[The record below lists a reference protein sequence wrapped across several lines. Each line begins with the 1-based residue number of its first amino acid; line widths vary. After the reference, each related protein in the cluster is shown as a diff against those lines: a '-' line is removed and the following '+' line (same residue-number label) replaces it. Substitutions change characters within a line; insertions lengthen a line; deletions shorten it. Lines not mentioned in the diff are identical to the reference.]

1 MLDLNELKAAVDQ
14 GRVNRDGVQVV
25 IRDGKIVDFLTKHDE
40 PKPNEEVRTMPILD
54 VLAEVFLD
62 FSAS

>member
-1 MLDLNELKAAVDQ
+1 MIDLNELKQAVDQ

-40 PKPNEEVRTMPILD
+40 PRDCEEVRTMPILE
-54 VLAEVFLD
+54 VLEHVF
-62 FSAS
+62 SENK